1 MNKIFKYPIPVLE
14 KFSLNLAKDARI
26 LRVDTV
32 EGQFWLWVI
41 VNPDVPTEKRYFECY
56 KTGMPIET
64 DINELKYIGF
74 YTLYIMQELCLYMF
88 ERVLQE
94 NISVV

>member
-14 KFSLNLAKDARI
+14 KFCMDLSKDAKI
-26 LRVDTV
+26 LRIDTID
-32 EGQFWLWVI
+32 GQFWLWAI
-41 VNPDVPTEKRYFECY
+41 VDTDALTEKRYFECY

-64 DINELKYIGF
+64 NIANLKYLGF

-88 ERVLQE
+88 ENV
-94 NISVV
+94 NSGV